1 VSSAAPLRR
10 NRNFVLLESGRF
22 LSTLGGQSSGM
33 AYPLLVLA
41 VTHSAAKTGIV
52 GFAGTMPRLLFSLF
66 AGLAA
71 DRGDRRRQMILADV
85 VCAGAVGTLGVLVLI
100 GHAAWWPIPIVAFV
114 EGTGSTL
121 FSAASAG
128 ALRAVVP
135 KQQLPAAVGAQ
146 RARMSAAFLGG
157 RPLGGALFELGRS
170 IPFLADAGS
179 YAFSTASLMS
189 LRTPFQQPRERD
201 TAPVRRQL
209 AEGFHYLWS
218 RPFLRVCAFLYGLG
232 NPLVPAI
239 FVVLVVVA
247 RRQHLTGG
255 EIGLLSAS
263 LGVASLI
270 GSGAS
275 PWFRRVL
282 SVRAI
287 MLLEYVTWFGAWV
300 FVAWPSVYALLAVI
314 IPFGFAAP
322 ITDSVVEGY
331 RVALTPDRLLGR
343 VETARTTISWLATP
357 LGPLAAGL
365 LLQHFS
371 AQATMAVFALFAL
384 SLLAWGALSPVIRAA
399 PSLSELGEAATLL
412 P

>member
-1 VSSAAPLRR
+1 VNSAAPLRR
-10 NRNFVLLESGRF
+10 NRNFLLLESGRF
-22 LSTLGGQSSGM
+22 LSTFGSQSSSI

-41 VTHSAAKTGIV
+41 LTHSPAKTGIV
-52 GFAGTMPRLLFSLF
+52 SFAGTMPRLLFSLF

-71 DRGDRRRQMILADV
+71 DRGDRKRQMIVADV
-85 VCAGAVGTLGVLVLI
+85 VSASAIGALGLLVLL
-100 GHAAWWPIPIVAFV
+100 GRAPWWPIPIVAFI

-135 KQQLPAAVGAQ
+135 THQLPTAVGAQ
-146 RARMSAAFLGG
+146 RARTSAAFLGG

-170 IPFLADAGS
+170 IPFLADAAS
-179 YAFSTASLMS
+179 YACSTASLLS
-189 LRTPFQQPRERD
+189 LRMPFQQPRERD
-201 TAPVRRQL
+201 RAPVRKQL
-209 AEGFHYLWS
+209 VEGFQYLWS
-218 RPFLRVCAFLYGLG
+218 RPFLRTCALLYGLG

-263 LGVASLI
+263 LGVATLA
-270 GSGAS
+270 GSAVS
-275 PWFRRVL
+275 HWVRRAL

-314 IPFGFAAP
+314 VPFGIAAP

-331 RVALTPDRLLGR
+331 RVAMTPDRLLGR

-357 LGPLAAGL
+357 PGPLAAGL
-365 LLQHFS
+365 LLEHFS
-371 AQATMAVFALFAL
+371 AQATMAVFATFAL
-384 SLLAWGALSPVIRAA
+384 SLLAWGALSPALRAA